1 LPGMDDLATSRC
13 LRTTLS
19 LHDHELQSFV
29 LAAIIQH
36 HLEIVST
43 QQSCRKDQ
51 SHWSSAVVL
60 GDEGIALARAMR
72 YNKAA
77 FGLAAAA
84 VPFGVL
90 SELVT
95 VTEYPSACSAIY
107 TSKSG
112 SSTVIV
118 STVTVSPT
126 PFSDASINNGATFA
140 VEIQPMGQA
149 AKKRQAESRTYLNA
163 GGYTTTDPSQA
174 VQYSI
179 DDGVLSATTGGSVTA
194 DQNDTSIPFAISTT
208 LKSIRTRFFSQNL
221 TLNWNNTAFE
231 GGAAEFYMTPAF
243 NGSQQVFAYLKGVQ
257 VANWMPVPFALR
269 PAGGLVI
276 ESSTSIGATSISASV
291 SMGSMTEPTASATAT
306 AGSSIVSSGVSAGS
320 STAASASATPSSNVS
335 PEGLCGANTGFNCY
349 GAPNG
354 NCCSQY
360 GFCGGNTDRD
370 QYCGQGCQSAYG
382 ECDSPSAAV
391 SSADVIPTPSSGSL
405 VWSSSVATSSGGAV
419 VSSSVAISSGG
430 SGNMTMSS
438 AASSSLALSTAVSPT
453 LVLSTSNGVTWT
465 STPSPASSAVAS
477 SANTLPTISDAA
489 TPIGPGGPGI
499 TLTPSS
505 TATSVLSETPS
516 FSFIESSPIPSDSSS
531 MWSSSAS
538 SAGSSISSA
547 ASSIQSQ
554 VSSISSS
561 AASSSSS
568 AASSASSAASSIS
581 SAASSA
587 SSSISS
593 VSSVSSE
600 SSVASSVF
608 SSAASSL
615 SSAASSVVVPT
626 TSTAASSSA
635 AATNTGSAF
644 CPASDGTIRTY
655 DGEQYTI
662 GCGSDTTGI
671 GVGSYYSTSSSYEEC
686 FAVCESYS
694 GCQGFT
700 WSGANGAQYGIGSGN
715 CYFKGIGVDGQPI
728 QFSGSGANPSLVAA
742 IKVIQEEPATSSEA
756 VSSTPATSSS
766 VAVSSPAETSSTM
779 MASSSTSTT
788 SLFFFSESS
797 VPAIVSQSAPYTSPP
812 PVSLPSPISV
822 STPSSSSTTDLTS
835 SISSPA
841 ELPTSSPTSSTPTSS
856 SASSSSSN
864 YLVLPSPTACDFG
877 DPADWPE
884 DDSYCLIALP
894 TPMVIYGN
902 SDTQTFAATNGYI
915 SLGQGSQAYEAE
927 RLPSIH
933 VPPATIAPFF
943 DDLAIFG
950 GQTPMQGIFYQLFDD
965 GVTYEY
971 YLFRSGVAGELY
983 HFTVEYKYANPGVF
997 TYTYYNVGNG
1007 NNGRFAS
1014 VGMQG
1019 NQGSPSGT
1027 LIGFQYSYET
1037 TNITPGLVV
1046 TCNSTEN
1053 ICATNAGEYQP

>member
-1 LPGMDDLATSRC
+1 MENLATPRC
-13 LRTTLS
+13 LRTKLS
-19 LHDHELQSFV
+19 LHNHELQSFV
-29 LAAIIQH
+29 FAAIIH
-36 HLEIVST
+36 HYLEIVST
-43 QQSCRKDQ
+43 QQSCRIDQ
-51 SHWSSAVVL
+51 SQCIPAVVL
-60 GDEGIALARAMR
+60 GDGGVALAGAMH

-77 FGLAAAA
+77 FGLAIAAL
-84 VPFGVL
+84 PFGVL

-112 SSTVIV
+112 SSTLMV

-126 PFSDASINNGATFA
+126 PFSDASINSGATFA

-179 DDGVLSATTGGSVTA
+179 NDGVLSATTGGSVTA
-194 DQNDTSIPFAISTT
+194 DQNDTSVPFAVSTT

-221 TLNWNNTAFE
+221 TLGWNDTAFE

-243 NGSQQVFAYLKGVQ
+243 NGSQQVFAYLKGAH
-257 VANWMPVPFALR
+257 VANWMPVSFALR

-276 ESSTSIGATSISASV
+276 ESSTSIGATSVSASV
-291 SMGSMTEPTASATAT
+291 SMEDPSASATAT
-306 AGSSIVSSGVSAGS
+306 AESSIIPPGVSAGS
-320 STAASASATPSSNVS
+320 STAASVSATPSSNVS

-349 GAPNG
+349 GAPDG

-382 ECDSPSAAV
+382 ECDTPSAA
-391 SSADVIPTPSSGSL
+391 SSSVDVIPTPSSGSL
-405 VWSSSVATSSGGAV
+405 MWSSSVVTSSGGAV
-419 VSSSVAISSGG
+419 NSSSIAIPSGG
-430 SGNMTMSS
+430 YNNVTMSS

-453 LVLSTSNGVTWT
+453 LVLTTSNGVTWT
-465 STPSPASSAVAS
+465 STPSPASSAIPS
-477 SANTLPTISDAA
+477 SGNTLPTISDAA
-489 TPIGPGGPGI
+489 TPIGPGGPDV

-505 TATSVLSETPS
+505 TASPALSETPS
-516 FSFIESSPIPSDSSS
+516 FSFIESSPIPFDSSS
-531 MWSSSAS
+531 IWSSSAS
-538 SAGSSISSA
+538 SAESSISRA

-554 VSSISSS
+554 ISSISSS

-568 AASSASSAASSIS
+568 AVSSA
-581 SAASSA
+581 
-587 SSSISS
+587 
-593 VSSVSSE
+593 
-600 SSVASSVF
+600 

-615 SSAASSVVVPT
+615 SSAASSVIVPA
-626 TSTAASSSA
+626 SSAAETSSA

-644 CPASDGTIRTY
+644 CPAADDTIRTY

-671 GVGSYYSTSSSYEEC
+671 GVGSYYATSSSYEEC
-686 FAVCESYS
+686 FAVCQSYS
-694 GCQGFT
+694 GCQGLT

-728 QFSGSGANPSLVAA
+728 QFSGSGDNPSLVAA
-742 IKVIQEEPATSSEA
+742 IKVIQEEPASSSA
-756 VSSTPATSSS
+756 PVSSAPATSSD
-766 VAVSSPAETSSTM
+766 VAVSSPAETSSIM
-779 MASSSTSTT
+779 MASSSSTT
-788 SLFFFSESS
+788 SLFVYSESS
-797 VPAIVSQSAPYTSPP
+797 VPGRESSSAPFTSPP
-812 PVSLPSPISV
+812 PVSLPSPLSV
-822 STPSSSSTTDLTS
+822 STPSSSSAAGITS
-835 SISSPA
+835 SISSTSAPSA
-841 ELPTSSPTSSTPTSS
+841 TSSP
-856 SASSSSSN
+856 SSSSSN
-864 YLVLPSPTACDFG
+864 YLVLPSPTACNFG

-943 DDLAIFG
+943 DDLAVFG

-983 HFTVEYKYANPGVF
+983 HFTVEYKYATPGVF
-997 TYTYYNVGNG
+997 VYTYYNVGNG
-1007 NNGRFAS
+1007 NNGQFAS

-1019 NQGSPSGT
+1019 NQGSASGT
-1027 LIGFQYSYET
+1027 LVGFQYSYET

-1053 ICATNAGEYQP
+1053 ICAANAAGEYQR

>member
-1 LPGMDDLATSRC
+1 
-13 LRTTLS
+13 
-19 LHDHELQSFV
+19 
-29 LAAIIQH
+29 
-36 HLEIVST
+36 
-43 QQSCRKDQ
+43 
-51 SHWSSAVVL
+51 
-60 GDEGIALARAMR
+60 MR

-77 FGLAAAA
+77 FGLAIAAL
-84 VPFGVL
+84 PLGVL

-163 GGYTTTDPSQA
+163 GGYTTIDPSQA
-174 VQYSI
+174 VQFSI
-179 DDGVLSATTGGSVTA
+179 NDGVLSATTGGSVTA
-194 DQNDTSIPFAISTT
+194 DQNDTSVPFAISTT
-208 LKSIRTRFFSQNL
+208 SKSIRTRFFSQNL

-243 NGSQQVFAYLKGVQ
+243 NGSQQVFAYLKGAH
-257 VANWMPVPFALR
+257 VANWMPVSFALR

-276 ESSTSIGATSISASV
+276 ESSTSIEATSVSAPV
-291 SMGSMTEPTASATAT
+291 SMGSMTEPSVSATAT
-306 AGSSIVSSGVSAGS
+306 AGSSIMSPGVSEGS
-320 STAASASATPSSNVS
+320 STAASASATPSSNFS
-335 PEGLCGANTGFNCY
+335 PEGLCGPNTGFNCY
-349 GAPNG
+349 GAPDG

-360 GFCGGNTDRD
+360 GFCGGNTNRD

-382 ECDSPSAAV
+382 ECDSPSAAA
-391 SSADVIPTPSSGSL
+391 SSAGVISAPSGSL
-405 VWSSSVATSSGGAV
+405 AWSSSVVTSSGGAV
-419 VSSSVAISSGG
+419 GSSSVAISSGG
-430 SGNMTMSS
+430 SSDMTMSY

-453 LVLSTSNGVTWT
+453 LILSTSNGVTWT

-477 SANTLPTISDAA
+477 SANTLPTISDGA
-489 TPIGPGGPGI
+489 TPIGPGGPDI
-499 TLTPSS
+499 SLTSSS
-505 TATSVLSETPS
+505 TASPAMSETPS
-516 FSFIESSPIPSDSSS
+516 FSFVESSPAASDSSS
-531 MWSSSAS
+531 IWSSSAS

-547 ASSIQSQ
+547 ASSIESQ
-554 VSSISSS
+554 ISSI
-561 AASSSSS
+561 SSS

-587 SSSISS
+587 SSSASS
-593 VSSVSSE
+593 VSSV
-600 SSVASSVF
+600 ASSIF

-615 SSAASSVVVPT
+615 SSAASSVIVPAS
-626 TSTAASSSA
+626 STAGTSSA
-635 AATNTGSAF
+635 AATNTASAF
-644 CPASDGTIRTY
+644 CPAADGTIRTY
-655 DGEQYTI
+655 NGEQYTI
-662 GCGSDTTGI
+662 GCGSDTTGT

-700 WSGANGAQYGIGSGN
+700 WAGANGAQYGIGSGN
-715 CYFKGIGVDGQPI
+715 CYFKAIAVDGQPI
-728 QFSGSGANPSLVAA
+728 QFSGPGGNPSLVSA
-742 IKVIQEEPATSSEA
+742 IKVIQEEPARSSEA

-766 VAVSSPAETSSTM
+766 VAISSPAGTSSTM

-788 SLFFFSESS
+788 SSTVSP
-797 VPAIVSQSAPYTSPP
+797 PASYTSPP

-822 STPSSSSTTDLTS
+822 STRSSSPSASTT
-835 SISSPA
+835 SSPA
-841 ELPTSSPTSSTPTSS
+841 ARPTSSTPTSS
-856 SASSSSSN
+856 SASSSTSN
-864 YLVLPSPTACDFG
+864 YLVLPSPTACSFG
-877 DPADWPE
+877 DPPDWPE

-902 SDTQTFAATNGYI
+902 SDTQTFASTNGYI

-933 VPPATIAPFF
+933 VPPATLAPFF
-943 DDLAIFG
+943 DDLAIFA
-950 GQTPMQGIFYQLFDD
+950 GQTPKHGIFYQLFPE

-983 HFTVEYKYANPGVF
+983 HFTVEYKYARPGVF
-997 TYTYYNVGNG
+997 VYTYYDVGNG

-1019 NQGSPSGT
+1019 NQGSASGS
-1027 LIGFQYSYET
+1027 LVGFQFSYET
-1037 TNITPGLVV
+1037 TNVTPGLVV
-1046 TCNSTEN
+1046 TCDSREN
-1053 ICATNAGEYQP
+1053 ICAANAGPYAGGS